1 MPETESTPDHWSA
14 FRERCRRI
22 IFHSNEFGEKLFDVL
37 LIVSISMS
45 VVVVMLESVRS
56 IRASYGPSLYAL
68 EWGFTVLF
76 TLEYIVRIYVSKKPL
91 QYIFSFFGIVDF
103 ISILP
108 TYLDLIYPGAHYL
121 MLFRA
126 LRVLRIFR
134 VLKMVNYVGEA
145 NLLYRAIWA
154 SGRKI
159 VVFIFFVLTLVL
171 ILGSI
176 MYLIEGPEHGFTS
189 IPKSVYWAIV
199 TLTTVG
205 YGDISPQTALG
216 QVFASLI
223 MIIGYGVIAV
233 PTGIVTAELTLAAR
247 DQRREGAKGACK
259 RCGEVE
265 HRVGARYCHVCGE
278 SLRS

>member
-1 MPETESTPDHWSA
+1 MAVMLESEEDPINGSK

-22 IFHSNEFGEKLFDVL
+22 IFHSSRFEEKLFDVV
-37 LIVSISMS
+37 LILAIITS
-45 VVVVMLESVRS
+45 VVIVMLESVKG
-56 IRASYGPSLYAL
+56 IRAEYGQLLYTL
-68 EWGFTVLF
+68 EWAFTILF
-76 TLEYIVRIYVSKKPL
+76 TLEYVVRIYVSRKAL
-91 QYIFSFFGIVDF
+91 RYVFSFFGIVDLL
-103 ISILP
+103 SILP
-108 TYLDLIYPGAHYL
+108 TYLDLLFPGIHYL

-145 NLLYRAIWA
+145 HLLYRAVWA

-159 VVFIFFVLTLVL
+159 VVFMTAVVTLVL

-205 YGDISPQTALG
+205 YGDISPQTPLG
-216 QVFASLI
+216 QMFASVI
-223 MIIGYGVIAV
+223 MILGYGVIAV
-233 PTGIVTAELTLAAR
+233 PTGIVTAEITLASRGEGVAR
-247 DQRREGAKGACK
+247 KCGH
-259 RCGEVE
+259 CGEAD
-265 HRVGARYCHVCGE
+265 HKLNARFCRACGKPLE
-278 SLRS
+278 